1 MGGMF
6 SKPKTPPPD
15 PKARAEEQRIR
26 DVRIDEEQETLRRSS
41 LLRRGAAG
49 RGSLFSNGAEGF
61 GGRDTLGG

>member
-6 SKPKTPPPD
+6 SKPKAPAPD
-15 PKARAEEQRIR
+15 PKAVAEEQRIR
-26 DVRIDEEQETLRRSS
+26 DTRLDEEQETLRRSS

-49 RGSLFSNGAEGF
+49 RSSLFSNGAEGF